1 MPANRTISYFPDFL
15 PDYDLGTVATY
26 LCNPGF
32 SLEGNGTTT
41 CVTLGIVSEWDRNKE
56 SLICTTDQP
65 NNVGLVVGT
74 CVGAVIV
81 VLLMILIVFT
91 LFTIIQVRRKVG
103 NDSGEHIYEDPD
115 ENNNNQPSLLTR
127 NICVNESYNRVFE
140 MTENE
145 AYISRQVPYVNESEI
160 QRLSSNYIEMGPV
173 VNESFTRSLS
183 SEDNPESGDQECSSE
198 DRRDEENP
206 NDMTNGISDNV
217 NIPGDEQDTQNE
229 YYNRVSPSFHEW

>member
-1 MPANRTISYFPDFL
+1 MPANGTISYSPDSL

-32 SLEGNGTTT
+32 SLGGNGTTT
-41 CVTLGIVSEWDRNKE
+41 CVTLGIVSEWDRNNE
-56 SLICTTDQP
+56 SRICTPNPP

-91 LFTIIQVRRKVG
+91 LLTIIQVRRKVG
-103 NDSGEHIYEDPD
+103 NDSGEHTYEDPD
-115 ENNNNQPSLLTR
+115 ENYNNQPNR

-145 AYISRQVPYVNESEI
+145 AYINRQVPYVNESEI
-160 QRLSSNYIEMGPV
+160 QRLSSSYIEMGPV

-183 SEDNPESGDQECSSE
+183 SEDDPESGEQECFSE
-198 DRRDEENP
+198 CRREEENP
-206 NDMTNGISDNV
+206 NDMTNGTSDDV

-229 YYNRVSPSFHEW
+229 YLTIIP

>member
-1 MPANRTISYFPDFL
+1 MPANGTISYSPDSL

-32 SLEGNGTTT
+32 SLEGNGTRT
-41 CVTLGIVSEWDRNKE
+41 CVTLGNVSEWDRNNE
-56 SLICTTDQP
+56 SWICTP
-65 NNVGLVVGT
+65 LPSIVGLVVGT

-103 NDSGEHIYEDPD
+103 NDSGEHTYEDPD
-115 ENNNNQPSLLTR
+115 ENYNNQPNR
-127 NICVNESYNRVFE
+127 NICVNESYNRVFG

-160 QRLSSNYIEMGPV
+160 QRLSSSYIEMGPV
-173 VNESFTRSLS
+173 VNESFTQSLS
-183 SEDNPESGDQECSSE
+183 SEDNPESGVQECYSE

-206 NDMTNGISDNV
+206 NDISKGISDRNKIPKM
-217 NIPGDEQDTQNE
+217 NI
-229 YYNRVSPSFHEW
+229 SPTFHER